1 MSTPFEPNPAVAVPH
16 IRVRE
21 PLRLRF
27 TLLWCV
33 LLFVFSSSF
42 FLLRYLESFE
52 YAEAVSRQKIAKEE
66 LLRQWLGLKGASLRQ
81 FADDYSQWD
90 EMLQF
95 SREPDERWAR
105 DNIEVSLRNFQ
116 SCGAWVYRKD
126 GTLVYSIEQG
136 LPKDVHAPVL
146 TADLLREQFT
156 RERAEPFFMASC
168 GSLFELRVA
177 HLRTSA
183 DNERTGEPHGWYVV
197 ARHWGPEQFQSLSVL
212 TQSRASIEFG
222 AAPPVLIDEGE
233 RYQLAHPLGDAR
245 GGTVAWIRL
254 HCGSQDIAGQLDHD
268 WVQLLIFSSFVV
280 ITMGIII
287 ACLKLWVISPLELIG
302 RSLAQG
308 DARPL
313 ADLEDDRGE
322 LGHVAQ
328 LVRQSFDQR
337 RLLEAEV
344 AARRQA
350 EAALR
355 QSEASLLKSMEE
367 RAELARNLHDGVI
380 QTLFAAG
387 MGVGGALP
395 LLTTNPAEARERLEK
410 SRLMLNEVI
419 RDMRSFLSGMEQQEP
434 EGGMAGALARMAH
447 HMQGIRSFTPVIE
460 IGELAE
466 DELSTEERAQLLYI
480 SREAISNA
488 LRHGQASTIRFTLSL
503 EPSGILYVIADDGRG
518 LPKDGDLQPGHGL
531 ANIRSR
537 AGELSAV
544 LEILPAPAHGLVLRI
559 LIPIEASP

>member
-1 MSTPFEPNPAVAVPH
+1 VSTPFESKSAVAIPH

-52 YAEAVSRQKIAKEE
+52 YSDAVSRQKTAKEE
-66 LLRQWLGLKGASLRQ
+66 LLHQWLTLKGASLKQ
-81 FADDYSQWD
+81 FSDDYSQWD
-90 EMLQF
+90 EMVQF

-136 LPKDVHAPVL
+136 LPKDVHVPVL
-146 TADLLREQFT
+146 SAALLREQFQ
-156 RERAEPFFMASC
+156 RERAEPFYLVSS
-168 GSLFELRVA
+168 GNLFELRVS

-183 DNERTGEPHGWYVV
+183 DNERTGEPLGWYVV
-197 ARHWGPEQFQSLSVL
+197 ARHWGAEQFRSLSVL
-212 TQSRASIEFG
+212 TQSTASLELG
-222 AAPPVLIDEGE
+222 AAPPVLTDEGE

-254 HCGSQDIAGQLDHD
+254 QCGSQDIAGQLDHD
-268 WVQLLIFSSFVV
+268 WVQLLVFTSFVL

-287 ACLKLWVISPLELIG
+287 ACLTLWVIRPLELIG
-302 RSLAQG
+302 RSLTQA
-308 DARPL
+308 DPL
-313 ADLEDDRGE
+313 LLEGLEEDRGE
-322 LGHVAQ
+322 LGHVAH
-328 LVRQSFDQR
+328 LVRQSFDHR

-344 AARRQA
+344 VARREA

-355 QSEASLLKSMEE
+355 KSEAALLKSMEE

-395 LLTTNPAEARERLEK
+395 LLSSNPDEARERLEK

-460 IGELAE
+460 IQERAE

-480 SREAISNA
+480 SREAMSNA
-488 LRHGQASTIRFTLSL
+488 LRHGHASTIRFSLSL
-503 EPSGILYVIADDGRG
+503 EPRGILFVVADDGRG
-518 LPKDGDLQPGHGL
+518 LPEEGELQPGHGL

-537 AGELSAV
+537 ANELSAV
-544 LEILPAPAHGLVLRI
+544 LEILPAPDHGLVLRI
-559 LIPIEASP
+559 LIPIEPPP